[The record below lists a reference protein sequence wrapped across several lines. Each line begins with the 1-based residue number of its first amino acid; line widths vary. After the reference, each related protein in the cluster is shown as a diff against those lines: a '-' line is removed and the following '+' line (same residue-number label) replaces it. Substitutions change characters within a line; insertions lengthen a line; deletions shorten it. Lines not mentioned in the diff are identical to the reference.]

1 MASSGGGL
9 FGNSSQP
16 TSSNLF
22 GGGSATTGSLS
33 AKPAMTNAHAA
44 PGSSLLT
51 ATPAAPA
58 NAASGTTQALSGQQ
72 GISASSSSGSSS
84 TCGVSGFSPPKSAW
98 GGRQFERLY
107 TEVISPMVQ
116 KGDTWPSAR
125 QLRERLAELQS
136 AALAAASSDAPIS
149 GAEVRTQASAP
160 PRGSAQKRSTGST
173 RRDGTLS
180 QEEDYVASL
189 EEEQATVRAQLDAL
203 LTFQRSALQRILLFQ
218 DAFVKIL
225 TVPERQVSVSS
236 AQLEQFA
243 RESYPGWERLCKDID
258 QLSQLHNLDQYMCF
272 SLAFDAVQ
280 ILQETNPSSG
290 ALSLFSLS
298 SATQARDGAQKFGNG
313 DVIWDPQLI
322 LAALHREQHF
332 HLLCLFHL
340 AIALYA
346 EDSLG
351 VYGDVDNVCNPV
363 AVSVFTRLARH
374 GFVEN
379 LLDRIGTL
387 VSTLVCPPLLPSA
400 PVADPSSPPSQLPSP
415 KESVLFGGASPYY
428 GTLLS
433 PFPSVLSL
441 AMAAAREALGGTSA
455 SPPAP
460 EGGASAAPASALA
473 AVSEVHDSA
482 MLDLCLKLL
491 QLFFA
496 RFQPSM
502 QDVQDVLL
510 LIPHVLSP
518 HANVERSRTE
528 GRLEKLSSGGV
539 YELDAK
545 FHAALRA
552 LGERE
557 RESFFFGGRADGLP
571 GLQPG
576 QEERERRTR
585 LLYGED
591 ALRRIKGGS
600 ATFFASLQLLSRPLS
615 FRFAEILLLAL
626 HPKLLRWFVTREPE
640 TCMEKKKDND
650 DEGKDCGNLLEL
662 PPLTEL
668 NPMSSP
674 QDIQE
679 CQGDVLEEDR
689 QGVTTRLVPPFSL
702 SAAERAEENKPQ
714 GGGTQAA
721 SARLLIP
728 PDAGMFYDKLAKLR
742 HAGQAFWRDDAGLEC
757 LLRFIVC
764 GVYMSD
770 ARDAWDALVSSP
782 RNMFVL
788 LGEVFLRGRSPLDA
802 IDLLSFQLVHE
813 FLWLGFAAASPLP
826 LSSPLLTEEGRTS
839 LLTHLVEVEVHRARS
854 RSLSWMIE
862 DFRREEEEV
871 PFSFSSPASPYD
883 CFFSEHAFVGAP
895 LLHTEMASF
904 YQAGEDAGPED
915 DEDGGLAG
923 GIRSRRHAGW
933 SPAFFPP
940 FFGDRTGRA
949 ERRRREKSYRFPFA
963 HKGGSGREGDEG
975 TGHLLALLNLIALVC
990 RAYPAAC
997 THYTDLLSYCT
1008 ERFSFLFDT
1017 SLYGEDGIDASLHLA
1032 HRPGASASSLS
1043 FHPRE
1048 KALADSSPF
1057 FPVVND
1063 PNDAIPLAAT
1073 FPLASSFRGS
1083 SERYLTSPFAVR
1095 PPSPGP
1101 GRSLSSASLLS
1112 DAAGPA
1118 DAVFGPDRRAAL
1130 PSSSA
1135 DLRVL
1140 SAATRELGVSL
1151 ALHPPLLV
1159 ALLNLSSVLASRGG
1173 PLVAQRVAANFG
1185 TPLLPSLRFSRLF
1198 LTLFQQLEAS
1208 LRGQYAALPQ
1218 YFFLGRHSDFPASSS
1233 LVSALDITPPALASA
1248 SPYSRSSFLA
1258 SRGLALPAEEARDR
1272 SHIFLS
1278 PTGLD
1283 RDRALRQSGDADG
1296 RHEFL
1301 GGMLREDR
1309 HFHLLDR
1316 SKSFPRGLLACLEAC
1331 LRLAGSLNN
1340 SFLLYLLPLPF
1351 PTLPERLCPLLR
1363 AAPLYGGRGKREGGL
1378 RSPFASVALASSL
1391 PFPQPGLGSGEYGSS
1406 PSAFA
1411 DEGRDRGEG
1420 WHLLDF
1426 IYEILHMNSNNKH
1439 INLLGIKAAC
1449 LEALTGNLVRNPSTS
1464 LAVLLQLSS
1473 MIDSLRRDLSLPAE
1487 KAAGA
1492 SRDLSDKNESAF
1504 LSPSSPVAEDE
1515 GRLLLAFTTCVAYHL
1530 QLVGLR
1536 RRFDATL
1543 ASFWARVSDSGA
1555 GDCAHGECRNAS
1567 GGSQGPSYAAR
1578 TRFGTEREIRKVEF
1592 AGLNGARETR
1602 CDASGGTGGADN
1614 ADEYL
1619 ASNWREGERDVY
1631 GTCANSR
1638 DDARANLCAAG
1649 TANAAGAF
1657 FASSQEG
1664 KAIIASLGDM
1674 SLARGSDPRD
1684 LALLHTVVGSHLTRL
1699 TAFLL
1704 EVFVT
1709 VFREPFHRAWQSL
1722 PQARYWRLA
1731 VILLRSFRLIL
1742 RGPLPRVGAST
1753 VDATVREPFGSCQ
1766 GATAGATTYLFRAF
1780 LCMESEAFD
1789 ALMKVSC
1796 FHNASSRLSFSL
1808 SHFLLSSHKK
1818 NQSHGRASPNNPFAA
1833 SLAHS
1838 PFASWRA
1845 GPCSGAS
1852 RPGMR
1857 ADLGSSWERGGGTAG
1872 TEEGPLSF
1880 SWNRQRREHERG
1892 LGRFSAGASGRA
1904 SEASPLSASLS
1915 WAARSIMAEEVA
1927 VVGLDLLRLLF
1938 QRDVLFLQFY
1948 RRQATLQL
1956 QSAEKRA
1963 SGSRLWPGAETRD
1976 SSEAAGGANAD
1987 ERCGHPH
1994 SGTSPLAC
2002 EGLLI
2007 PSSAPRLLQ
2016 EGDGSS
2022 SGLPP
2027 EPSADI
2033 QVGTAFPG
2041 AFREPREGVTTGGPR
2056 LGGSGWALR
2065 TAETAAADCLRLR
2078 FTHEQLAR
2086 SASSL
2091 VHELLWAT
2099 ACALGIDPSSSLR
2112 FRQTKGQGGSSALA
2126 DSSVF
2131 LGLLSSSL
2139 SIPPFSWFVLVHL
2152 GGAGLRGTG
2161 GGSRHDALSTFSPS
2175 SYPPSLLRVWKL
2187 SLFTLHQLSVRDQG
2201 RLSSLFA
2208 AYPGILDAARETV
2221 ALALLMAPS
2230 RFALSSGDTDQ
2241 DKIVFGSGAG
2251 GDREDGE
2258 FRDSEERWVEAQEA
2272 SDRPGG
2278 KAARRG
2284 KAAAGYFLSH
2294 PPEDGDTTVL
2304 TRFGT
2309 DDDRE
2314 SDVEE
2319 GRFPALVLPSCED
2332 LADPLYATA
2341 SLSSFFLEVPSTWQ
2355 KKTLSQALL
2364 SQCVADEKERDRES
2378 PLLASLRRSSLLQRA
2393 RDDPSSASGAI
2404 QRGGSESEAPPY
2416 ADGVHASPT
2425 ADEHIISFPLL
2436 RSRLSD
2442 ITSLTEARLERR
2454 LNLSA
2459 STAAEKLLQ
2468 SGGEEAGEEAGV
2480 LLEKKDEG
2488 MVQARRLFRS
2498 WLRFSFYAEVREVD
2512 EFAKLQNALPAS
2524 SVSTALPIRKD
2535 LDRKWQQVE
2544 DAIVEGTDLASWQAL
2559 RVQETRQLRDMPPTC
2574 RRRRRYASG
2583 SAAAQTDDTGDLEG
2597 GDCIFD
2603 DEDFLSLF
2611 PSLSHL
2617 YAASRPLV
2625 HSAKWVDAGYLRE
2638 DGEAPPSA
2646 WILPPFQPPG
2656 CPAFAYGH
2664 VPANYQTSAFHTIS
2678 FRRLALLL
2686 LHSGVQRACLA
2697 SLSSS
2702 SAASMSSRGL
2712 RGAPSP
2718 ESGFER
2724 EGDRSVSSSFSDVK
2738 PKGSGAARG
2747 ASPSAA
2753 LSTSLPL
2760 SLALLGLAP
2769 VTDCVSDWAPSGSNS
2784 RLFEIVTRAC
2794 PATLATLVGAFSF
2807 ASRSPQGLRSRV
2819 LRNLGVVIGDR
2830 EQCGKGDAAG
2840 LAPVPSSPPFILP
2853 VLWWR
2858 GQEDPGLN
2866 SGSSPA
2872 SSRGVRPGQVAEA
2885 LMGLLREGP
2894 HFEVFV
2900 DDLGDPS
2907 PQALD
2912 PATGVLVQEGER
2924 QAPIVANYNQHW
2936 EYLKALQILHLL
2948 AVTEATRAAALQLL
2962 VCQWPE
2968 RYQHLDALASCIRN
2982 VSNFPLL
2989 LRPLFLLQLSSTA
3002 EVCAVEI
3009 RETLRSVGCA
3019 GHALAQGILPYAK
3032 GMQPFL
3038 PSGSSSAS
3046 GEGSAAKSKST
3057 QMGNSTAIP
3066 SPQDVIDDLALVAH
3080 RLLNPS
3086 PNPGE
3091 ERDLLSSFSRLL
3103 FSFQKSIRAPS
3114 LLRSL
3119 GDTLHSVATAGT
3131 RREDVDTHM
3140 RRHAPSGSASRKPG
3154 RLFDRFLAF
3163 ERAMQAD
3170 RGDQARQGRE
3180 AEERF
3185 LWMKAAGVTRAVALF
3200 LELCERDLTVLSL
3213 SSSSSSRTVS
3223 SAASPTFLSASLI
3236 DPLMFLKLR
3245 DSILSPLA
3253 SQRHM
3258 RRAAPDTHALP
3269 ASLERLLALSNP
3281 QTSPPF
3287 SSLHAQ
3293 LGEDATVSSLS
3304 LFQLVGS
3311 GETRAIW
3318 NQHPDLVAAFLTS
3331 LWVDSFHANVSKF
3344 TALALQTALAA
3355 LPSLARACYT
3365 LLSPTFLR
3373 PASSFPRFA
3382 LSPSPWT
3389 DRPLTGASPYARLH
3403 IAQRSLETLEG
3414 LLAPHHVRDYSIFQI
3429 CGLTRFFHLS
3439 LSIWCTE
3446 TLLISDEIRDAA
3458 SSGSSFFAQRARE
3471 EQRAAGVSSLACASL
3486 FSTSFPTQ
3494 LAKLLV
3500 RLLLSIPESGSAAD
3514 QGDTTFGKA
3523 SVAPLEAAAAL
3534 STAWAVRALIYD
3546 GLVLLFRLPIFLTSS
3561 ATAGSHAGDGSCGF
3575 SARDSDE
3582 SLGDDARCWRREE
3595 DGLPSE
3601 RAATSRVAVALLS
3614 GMAREPDSRPRLFR
3628 LLLQDA
3634 ILDVR
3639 GATSPVVSSPPFTD
3653 ATSTLCLPR
3662 NSESLLGLLAA
3673 LAPSQGVQAS
3683 PSASSS
3689 AYCGALSFSSSS
3701 TAVDPRRIS
3710 SYVADSVKQAALK
3723 QLFPSVP
3730 STLALGA
3737 LRVLTAVLQAS
3748 LPAQLEYE
3756 GDADFA
3762 TWVRVFTGEK
3772 KVAVARDA
3780 DEDDRSKGSAAGNR
3794 NGLLGSVAPTHR
3806 GDHRGR
3812 REELEA
3818 GRGKDEPGGKGTLF
3832 RPEEERHGSSKAEAW
3847 LHTTGDWG
3855 YGHEGE
3861 GNREGGGERATRVS
3875 DGSYTGEGQRA
3886 SSEADVFEVCLA
3898 AVLLAHLYCD
3908 EAEPVNGH
3916 HDSQEHGMQKRDDL
3930 FPRRYFKDRGNGNS
3944 STVSLLFSLV
3954 SRKEAGVCRR
3964 CTSAEEMQELALLAL
3979 RLFHAACEHPGFA
3992 RDCVS
3997 RLLPSHLLRA
4007 LLSHE
4012 DGASRVLESD
4022 SIATPATSPSFRLL
4036 DLFLS
4041 SPLLRA
4047 STQTVNLRAFLSSAV
4062 AVPSLVEPSK
4072 NEGAFPSLVSGLS
4085 DALVTVVPVDLLL
4098 SFLSVL
4104 QTLFSL
4110 DPLPG
4115 RLVDRTIQWV
4125 NREANAFLFPLRF
4138 LSRLITSWTEARRNN
4153 ASPLSRFPA
4162 ALSLALPSLS
4172 GRKRRSWS
4180 SFESPFPSA
4189 ALGGQQSEVEALCAA
4204 LDRFCS
4210 TSLAFSSPAEGVD
4223 DFRQAHTFTRR
4234 LEETVGRVYLAAC
4247 ASLRVYLQLLKAER
4261 DRIDSQSKVAL
4272 THQLLRGDFRFGAE
4286 VESLL
4291 DTLLAFLLVDP
4302 ASLKERE
4309 ENDADEDCTRRR
4321 RRKED
4326 AVVSRFRLTNGL
4338 REVRESDDD
4347 EATSDEEDADTFSPS
4362 TTGLGAALRP
4372 GLPGREEVDGLCCKR
4387 ERREPGSVVSDRQQA
4402 NTMVAWS
4409 SHRRKN
4415 TDPTLR
4421 LLLALQ
4427 PANDTVK
4434 WDAVLLMLQVIGF
4447 SLGCYNRSFAT
4458 FTLGASV
4465 DEEARRAASKHV
4477 DRVCEAT
4484 ASLSVLAVKTLL
4496 DDRAAPTPSF
4506 SSAQAFVLF
4515 LSSLEAS
4522 LHLLHG
4528 LLLLCLRAPPPF
4540 EEQRHHDPAMAPH
4553 ESERSR
4559 LFIASPSSRWRSR
4572 ESLNPARTQELLT
4585 LHPQFLEFLPLLDQL
4600 SYACASGAPPA
4611 AFVGACSR
4619 RQGWTRRHQ
4628 REEKGDEG
4636 LYARLD
4642 VEERSALDAIA
4653 FFADR
4658 LKMLIYFYL
4667 KN

>member
-1 MASSGGGL
+1 MASSGGVL

-33 AKPAMTNAHAA
+33 ARPAMANAHAA

-51 ATPAAPA
+51 ATTPAAPA

-72 GISASSSSGSSS
+72 GISVSSSSVSSS
-84 TCGVSGFSPPKSAW
+84 TCGVSVFFPPKSAW

-116 KGDTWPSAR
+116 KGATWPSAR

-173 RRDGTLS
+173 RRGGTLS

-203 LTFQRSALQRILLFQ
+203 LAFQRSALEHILLFQ
-218 DAFVKIL
+218 DAFVKVL
-225 TVPERQVSVSS
+225 AVPERQVSVSS
-236 AQLEQFA
+236 SQLEQFA

-280 ILQETNPSSG
+280 ILQETSPSSG
-290 ALSLFSLS
+290 TLSLFSLA
-298 SATQARDGAQKFGNG
+298 SATQAQDATVKSGNG
-313 DVIWDPQLI
+313 DVMWDPQLI

-351 VYGDVDNVCNPV
+351 VYGDVENVCNPV
-363 AVSVFTRLARH
+363 AVSAFTRLARR

-433 PFPSVLSL
+433 PFPSVVSL
-441 AMAAAREALGGTSA
+441 ALAAAREALDGASA
-455 SPPAP
+455 SPPSP

-482 MLDLCLKLL
+482 MLDLCLKIL

-528 GRLEKLSSGGV
+528 GRLEKLSSGGA

-557 RESFFFGGRADGLP
+557 RESIFFGGRADGLP

-640 TCMEKKKDND
+640 TGVEKRKDNG
-650 DEGKDCGNLLEL
+650 DEGKDCDSLLEL

-679 CQGDVLEEDR
+679 CQGDAVEEDR
-689 QGVTTRLVPPFSL
+689 QGVATRLVPPFSL
-702 SAAERAEENKPQ
+702 SAAERAEEDKPQ

-721 SARLLIP
+721 FARLLTP
-728 PDAGMFYDKLAKLR
+728 PDAGMFYEKLAKLR

-813 FLWLGFAAASPLP
+813 FLWLGFVAASPLP

-839 LLTHLVEVEVHRARS
+839 LLTHLVEAEVHRARS
-854 RSLSWMIE
+854 RSFSWMIE

-904 YQAGEDAGPED
+904 YQACEDAGPED

-923 GIRSRRHAGW
+923 GSRSRRHTGW
-933 SPAFFPP
+933 SPAFFSP
-940 FFGDRTGRA
+940 FFGDRAGRA
-949 ERRRREKSYRFPFA
+949 ERRRREKTYRFPFA
-963 HKGGSGREGDEG
+963 HKGGSEREGDEG
-975 TGHLLALLNLIALVC
+975 TGNLLALLNLITLVC

-1032 HRPGASASSLS
+1032 HRPGACASSLS

-1057 FPVVND
+1057 FPLVND
-1063 PNDAIPLAAT
+1063 PNDAIPPAST
-1073 FPLASSFRGS
+1073 SPLTSSFRGS
-1083 SERYLTSPFAVR
+1083 SERYLFSPFAVP
-1095 PPSPGP
+1095 PPSQGS
-1101 GRSLSSASLLS
+1101 GRSLSSASLFS

-1118 DAVFGPDRRAAL
+1118 DAVLGPDRRAAL

-1135 DLRVL
+1135 DLRVV

-1151 ALHPPLLV
+1151 VLHPPLLV

-1173 PLVAQRVAANFG
+1173 PFVAQRVAANFG

-1218 YFFLGRHSDFPASSS
+1218 YFFLGRHSDFPASSP

-1248 SPYSRSSFLA
+1248 SPYSRSSFLG
-1258 SRGLALPAEEARDR
+1258 SRGLGLPAEDARGR
-1272 SHIFLS
+1272 PHIFFS

-1283 RDRALRQSGDADG
+1283 RDRTLRQRGDPDG

-1316 SKSFPRGLLACLEAC
+1316 SKSFPRGLLTCLEAC
-1331 LRLAGSLNN
+1331 LRLAGSLSN

-1351 PTLPERLCPLLR
+1351 PTLPERLCPLLP

-1378 RSPFASVALASSL
+1378 RSPFASVALASPL
-1391 PFPQPGLGSGEYGSS
+1391 PLPQPGLGSGEYGSS

-1473 MIDSLRRDLSLPAE
+1473 MIDSLRRDLNLPAE

-1492 SRDLSDKNESAF
+1492 SRDLSDKSESAF

-1543 ASFWARVSDSGA
+1543 ASFWARVADSGA
-1555 GDCAHGECRNAS
+1555 GDCAQGECRNAS
-1567 GGSQGPSYAAR
+1567 GGSQGPSYAVR
-1578 TRFGTEREIRKVEF
+1578 TRFGAEREIRKVEF
-1592 AGLNGARETR
+1592 AGLNETRETR
-1602 CDASGGTGGADN
+1602 RDASGGTGGADN
-1614 ADEYL
+1614 VDEYL
-1619 ASNWREGERDVY
+1619 ASKWREGDRDVY
-1631 GTCANSR
+1631 GACASTR
-1638 DDARANLCAAG
+1638 DDARAKLCATG
-1649 TANAAGAF
+1649 TTNAAGAF

-1664 KAIIASLGDM
+1664 KAINSPLGDM
-1674 SLARGSDPRD
+1674 PLARGSDPRD

-1731 VILLRSFRLIL
+1731 VVLLRSFRLIL
-1742 RGPLPRVGAST
+1742 RGPLPRLGAST

-1780 LCMESEAFD
+1780 LCLESEAFD
-1789 ALMKVSC
+1789 ALMKLSC
-1796 FHNASSRLSFSL
+1796 FHNASSRLSSSL
-1808 SHFLLSSHKK
+1808 SHFLLSLHKK
-1818 NQSHGRASPNNPFAA
+1818 NQSRGRASPSNPFAA

-1845 GPCSGAS
+1845 GPCSAAS

-1857 ADLGSSWERGGGTAG
+1857 GGAGGAWERGRGPAG
-1872 TEEGPLSF
+1872 TEEGPSLF

-1892 LGRFSAGASGRA
+1892 VGLFSAGASGRA
-1904 SEASPLSASLS
+1904 SEASPLSASVS

-1956 QSAEKRA
+1956 HSAEKRA
-1963 SGSRLWPGAETRD
+1963 SGSRLGPGAETRD

-1987 ERCGHPH
+1987 ERCSQPH
-1994 SGTSPLAC
+1994 SGTSYLVR

-2007 PSSAPRLLQ
+2007 PSAPSLLQ
-2016 EGDGSS
+2016 DRDSSS

-2027 EPSADI
+2027 EPSADF

-2041 AFREPREGVTTGGPR
+2041 SFREPREGVTTGGPR
-2056 LGGSGWALR
+2056 LGGGGWALR

-2099 ACALGIDPSSSLR
+2099 AGALGIDPPSSSLR

-2126 DSSVF
+2126 DSSLF
-2131 LGLLSSSL
+2131 LSSLSSSL

-2161 GGSRHDALSTFSPS
+2161 GGSRHDALSTCSPS

-2230 RFALSSGDTDQ
+2230 RFALSSGDSEQ
-2241 DKIVFGSGAG
+2241 DEVVFGSGAG

-2258 FRDSEERWVEAQEA
+2258 VGDSEERWVEAQEA
-2272 SDRPGG
+2272 SDRRGG

-2314 SDVEE
+2314 SDAEE
-2319 GRFPALVLPSCED
+2319 GKFPALVLPSCED

-2378 PLLASLRRSSLLQRA
+2378 PLLASLRRSSLLQRS
-2393 RDDPSSASGAI
+2393 RDDPASASGGI
-2404 QRGGSESEAPPY
+2404 QRGGSESEARPY

-2425 ADEHIISFPLL
+2425 ADEHIFSFPLL

-2488 MVQARRLFRS
+2488 MAQARRLFRS

-2559 RVQETRQLRDMPPTC
+2559 RVQETRQLREMPPTR

-2583 SAAAQTDDTGDLEG
+2583 SAADQSEETGDLDA

-2625 HSAKWVDAGYLRE
+2625 HSARWVDAGYLRE
-2638 DGEAPPSA
+2638 EGEAPPSA

-2686 LHSGVQRACLA
+2686 LHSGVQDACLA
-2697 SLSSS
+2697 SLT
-2702 SAASMSSRGL
+2702 SASAPSVSSRGL
-2712 RGAPSP
+2712 GGPPSP
-2718 ESGFER
+2718 ESGLGC

-2738 PKGSGAARG
+2738 PKGSGAERG

-2753 LSTSLPL
+2753 LSTCLPL

-2769 VTDCVSDWAPSGSNS
+2769 VTDCVSDWALSGSNS
-2784 RLFEIVTRAC
+2784 RLFETVTRTC
-2794 PATLATLVGAFSF
+2794 PATLATLAGAFSF
-2807 ASRSPQGLRSRV
+2807 ASQSPQGLRSRV
-2819 LRNLGVVIGDR
+2819 LTNLGVLIGDR
-2830 EQCGKGDAAG
+2830 EECGKGDASG
-2840 LAPVPSSPPFILP
+2840 LSPLRSSPSFILP

-2858 GQEDPGLN
+2858 GQEYLGLN
-2866 SGSSPA
+2866 SRSSPA
-2872 SSRGVRPGQVAEA
+2872 SSRGARPGQVAEA
-2885 LMGLLREGP
+2885 LMALLREGP

-2907 PQALD
+2907 LQALD

-2924 QAPIVANYNQHW
+2924 QAPVVANYNQHW

-2982 VSNFPLL
+2982 VSNFPFL

-3019 GHALAQGILPYAK
+3019 RHVLAQGILPYAK

-3038 PSGSSSAS
+3038 PSGCLSAS
-3046 GEGSAAKSKST
+3046 GKGIATKSESG
-3057 QMGNSTAIP
+3057 QMGNNTAIP
-3066 SPQDVIDDLALVAH
+3066 SPQDVIDDLVLVAH

-3086 PNPGE
+3086 SNPGE
-3091 ERDLLSSFSRLL
+3091 ERDVLSSFSRLL
-3103 FSFQKSIRAPS
+3103 VAFQKSTRAPS

-3131 RREDVDTHM
+3131 RREDVDAHM
-3140 RRHAPSGSASRKPG
+3140 RRHATSGSALPKPG

-3170 RGDQARQGRE
+3170 RGNQARQGRE

-3200 LELCERDLTVLSL
+3200 LELCERDLTILSP
-3213 SSSSSSRTVS
+3213 SSSSSSRVVS
-3223 SAASPTFLSASLI
+3223 SAASPVFLSASLI

-3253 SQRHM
+3253 SRRHM
-3258 RRAAPDTHALP
+3258 RRAAQDTRALP

-3281 QTSPPF
+3281 QASPPF
-3287 SSLHAQ
+3287 SSLHTH
-3293 LGEDATVSSLS
+3293 LGEDAPVSSLS

-3311 GETRAIW
+3311 GETRAMW

-3344 TALALQTALAA
+3344 TAVALQTALAA

-3373 PASSFPRFA
+3373 LASSFPHFA
-3382 LSPSPWT
+3382 LSPST
-3389 DRPLTGASPYARLH
+3389 DRPLAAASPYARLH

-3414 LLAPHHVRDYSIFQI
+3414 LLAPHHVCDYSIFQI
-3429 CGLTRFFHLS
+3429 YGLTRFFHLS

-3446 TLLISDEIRDAA
+3446 TLLMSDEIRDAA
-3458 SSGSSFFAQRARE
+3458 SSGSSFFPQRTRE
-3471 EQRAAGVSSLACASL
+3471 ERRAAGASSVACASL

-3500 RLLLSIPESGSAAD
+3500 RLLLSLPEAGSAAD
-3514 QGDTTFGKA
+3514 KGDTTLGKA

-3561 ATAGSHAGDGSCGF
+3561 ATTGSHAGDGACGF

-3582 SLGDDARCWRREE
+3582 ALGDDAPCWAREE
-3595 DGLPSE
+3595 DGLPAA
-3601 RAATSRVAVALLS
+3601 RAATSRVTVALLS
-3614 GMAREPDSRPRLFR
+3614 AMAREPDSRQRLFR

-3634 ILDVR
+3634 ILNVR
-3639 GATSPVVSSPPFTD
+3639 GATSAVVTSPAFAD

-3662 NSESLLGLLAA
+3662 NGESLLGFLAA
-3673 LAPSQGVQAS
+3673 LAPSQGLQAW
-3683 PSASSS
+3683 PTASSI
-3689 AYCGALSFSSSS
+3689 AYCGAVSFSASS

-3710 SYVADSVKQAALK
+3710 SYVAESVKQAALK

-3730 STLALGA
+3730 PTLALGA

-3748 LPAQLEYE
+3748 FPAQLEYE

-3772 KVAVARDA
+3772 KVAVARGA
-3780 DEDDRSKGSAAGNR
+3780 DEDDRTKVSTAGNR
-3794 NGLLGSVAPTHR
+3794 KSLLGSAAPTHR
-3806 GDHRGR
+3806 GDRGR
-3812 REELEA
+3812 REALEA
-3818 GRGKDEPGGKGTLF
+3818 GPGEDEPEGKCTLF
-3832 RPEEERHGSSKAEAW
+3832 RPDEERHGSGEAEAW
-3847 LHTTGDWG
+3847 LHTEGDWG
-3855 YGHEGE
+3855 YAYEGE

-3875 DGSYTGEGQRA
+3875 DGSHTGEGQRA

-3916 HDSQEHGMQKRDDL
+3916 HDSQGRGLKKRDDV
-3930 FPRRYFKDRGNGNS
+3930 FPGGYFRDRGNDKS
-3944 STVSLLFSLV
+3944 STVSLLSSLV
-3954 SRKEAGVCRR
+3954 SRKEAGARRR
-3964 CTSAEEMQELALLAL
+3964 CTSAEEAQELALLAL

-4012 DGASRVLESD
+4012 AGASRVLESD
-4022 SIATPATSPSFRLL
+4022 SIASPASSPSFRLL
-4036 DLFLS
+4036 DLFLA

-4047 STQTVNLRAFLSSAV
+4047 STQTVNLRTFLSSAV
-4062 AVPSLVEPSK
+4062 AVPSLLEPSK

-4085 DALVTVVPVDLLL
+4085 DALVTVMPVDLLL

-4104 QTLFSL
+4104 QTLFGL

-4125 NREANAFLFPLRF
+4125 NREACVFLFPLRF
-4138 LSRLITSWTEARRNN
+4138 LSRLTTAWTEARRNN
-4153 ASPLSRFPA
+4153 SSPLSRFPA
-4162 ALSLALPSLS
+4162 ALSVALPSLS

-4189 ALGGQQSEVEALCAA
+4189 AVGGQRSEVEALCAA

-4223 DFRQAHTFTRR
+4223 DFREARASARR

-4272 THQLLRGDFRFGAE
+4272 THQLLRADFGFAAD
-4286 VESLL
+4286 VESLI
-4291 DTLLAFLLVDP
+4291 DTLLGFLLVDP

-4309 ENDADEDCTRRR
+4309 GNDADEDCARRR

-4326 AVVSRFRLTNGL
+4326 AAASGFRLANGL
-4338 REVRESDDD
+4338 RDVRESDDD
-4347 EATSDEEDADTFSPS
+4347 EATSDEEDADSFSPS
-4362 TTGLGAALRP
+4362 TTALGAALRP
-4372 GLPGREEVDGLCCKR
+4372 GVPRREEVDGFCCKR
-4387 ERREPGSVVSDRQQA
+4387 ERREPGSVVVGRHQA
-4402 NTMVAWS
+4402 NTMGVWP
-4409 SHRRKN
+4409 SHRRKKA
-4415 TDPTLR
+4415 DPTLR

-4484 ASLSVLAVKTLL
+4484 VSLSVLAVKTLL

-4528 LLLLCLRAPPPF
+4528 LLLLCLRASPPF
-4540 EEQRHHDPAMAPH
+4540 EEQRHLNPAVIPR
-4553 ESERSR
+4553 ESERTR

-4572 ESLNPARTQELLT
+4572 ESFNPARTQELLT
-4585 LHPQFLEFLPLLDQL
+4585 LHPQFLEFLPLLDHL

-4611 AFVGACSR
+4611 AFAGACSR
-4619 RQGWTRRHQ
+4619 RQGWNTRQQ

-4642 VEERSALDAIA
+4642 VEARSALDAVA
-4653 FFADR
+4653 FFAER